1 MAQSIDLLRIS
12 ARARYSRRAMRRPL
26 WALLLVAACAAGCN
40 AEPSTYKAGP
50 TAQCL
55 RTKLHYRVTTDPAH
69 LGIVERNA
77 ANGGLLAHH
86 PGNAIRIAFGE
97 SSDAAAGLEHGFRV
111 FAPHKLRPHITD
123 VMRTNKNA
131 VFLWTVTPPQEE
143 INSVYGCLKG

>member
-1 MAQSIDLLRIS
+1 
-12 ARARYSRRAMRRPL
+12 MRRRLPVL
-26 WALLLVAACAAGCN
+26 VLLAVLAAGCN
-40 AEPSTYKAGP
+40 SEPSAYKAAP
-50 TAQCL
+50 TGTGL
-55 RTKLHYRVTTDPAH
+55 RDKLHYEVTTDPPK

-97 SSDAAAGLEHGFRV
+97 NSDAAAGLEHAYRV
-111 FAPHKLRPHITD
+111 FASRKLRPHIND
-123 VMRTNKNA
+123 VMRVNKNA